1 MRYEI
6 KLAGQGGQG
15 VILAGL
21 ILAEAG
27 VFERHYVIHAQ
38 NYGPEA
44 RGGTSISEVI
54 FSDVEI
60 DYPKT
65 IGLDI
70 LLALNQKAFDENLPD
85 MKPDGLVIVD
95 SNLVGKAPWRKTV
108 RVPFYRRAQ
117 VKFKNQKVANMLALG
132 TLVPFCPMVSSR
144 SLKKA
149 ISKRTPPEIT
159 QLNLS
164 AFQEGLKLA
173 RRLKKSLKF
182 DEIEGATEV

>member
-6 KLAGQGGQG
+6 RLAGSGGQG

-21 ILAEAG
+21 ILAEAA

-54 FSDVEI
+54 FSDAEI

-65 IGLDI
+65 LGLDL
-70 LLALNQKAFDENLPD
+70 LLALNQRGYDESLPN
-85 MKPDGLVIVD
+85 MKPEGLVITD
-95 SNLVGKAPWRKTV
+95 SDLVEKVFWEKTV
-108 RVPFYRRAQ
+108 RVPFARRARQ
-117 VKFKNQKVANMLALG
+117 KFKDQRVANVLALG
-132 TLVPFCPMVSSR
+132 TLVHFCPWVSSH
-144 SLKKA
+144 SLLQA
-149 ISKRTPPEIT
+149 IRRRTPPGLI
-159 QLNLS
+159 QSNLS

-173 RRLKKSLKF
+173 RRIKKSLKF
-182 DEIEGATEV
+182 DEIEGAIEV